1 MLGQKLVTPAAN
13 ANYAWI
19 QHFLFHLAPNGLA
32 GFVLAKGSLTSKTN
46 TEGDIRQALID
57 NDLVD
62 CIINLPAKLFLNTQI
77 PACLWFLRRNKAH
90 RKGQMLFIDA
100 RNHGYLINRRNR
112 DLTDADIQQIAST
125 YHNWRT
131 GEAEYADVPAFCKSV
146 TIENVRML
154 NYVLTPGRYVGLAD
168 DDDDFN
174 FAERF
179 ATLKGALES
188 QMAEEEALN
197 NRIKANLVRIKI

>member
-1 MLGQKLVTPAAN
+1 
-13 ANYAWI
+13 
-19 QHFLFHLAPNGLA
+19 LA

-62 CIINLPAKLFLNTQI
+62 CIVNLPAKLFLNTQI

-112 DLTDADIQQIAST
+112 ELAEADIQQIART

-131 GEAEYADVPAFCKSV
+131 GEAEYADVPAFCKSA
-146 TIENVRML
+146 TIADVSAL

-174 FAERF
+174 FAERL
-179 ATLKGALES
+179 AKLKGELES
-188 QMAEEEALN
+188 QMEEEEALN
-197 NRIKANLVRIKI
+197 DRIKTNLAKVRIANGN